1 MTSAKVSRRLAR
13 VGVRR
18 GLALAL
24 VVVVVLLADGSAS
37 AVGSTPAVGSD
48 VVRHGLCVGGA
59 SHWRL
64 RVTADDLGML
74 VVRFRIAG
82 GSAGETWNLFL
93 DRNGTGFFAGSRVSN
108 TFGVVRVR
116 RRIADAPGA
125 DVIRA
130 AGHDVA
136 TGEICRGRVTI

>member
-13 VGVRR
+13 VGVGR
-18 GLALAL
+18 GLALVL

-37 AVGSTPAVGSD
+37 AVGSD
-48 VVRHGLCVGGA
+48 VVRHGMCVGGA

-64 RVTADDLGML
+64 RVTVDDLGLL

-108 TFGVVRVR
+108 AFGVVRVR
-116 RRIADAPGA
+116 RRISDAPGA